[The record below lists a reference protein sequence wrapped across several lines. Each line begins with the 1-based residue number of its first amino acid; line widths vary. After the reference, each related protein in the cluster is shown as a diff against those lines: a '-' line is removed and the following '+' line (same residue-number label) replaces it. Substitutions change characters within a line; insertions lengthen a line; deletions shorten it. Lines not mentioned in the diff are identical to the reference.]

1 MTPFKPDGVLDVEGL
16 GRLLE
21 FQLANGVDGI
31 VVAGTTGEGP
41 TLEHQEFVKALALV
55 LDGVQSKALTI
66 ANTGANSTR
75 KAVEATTQAWEL
87 GARAA
92 LLVDPY
98 YNCPSS
104 LEIRREYYEP
114 IARAAKEMQLIP
126 YIIPGRTGTQISPED
141 LALLARAYSNVNA
154 VKEATGSG
162 DNAAEIRSLCGDSFS
177 ILSGDDERTLGLMT
191 NPRVLANGTISVVS
205 NIAPKAVAEM
215 VTAALDG
222 DVDRATTLATA
233 LKPLFE
239 LVTVRTDE
247 AALGHSLTVKAKNPL
262 PVKTMAAILGMP
274 AGRCRQPLGR
284 MTKAGLNRV
293 LTGLKSVW
301 EHNPE
306 TLEPVEKGFGVSIA
320 DRLLS
325 PASLEGLCYESY

>member
-1 MTPFKPDGVLDVEGL
+1 MTPFKPDGELDAEGL

-21 FQLANGVDGI
+21 FQLANGVDGL

-41 TLEHQEFVKALALV
+41 TLGHPEFVKVLALV
-55 LDGVQSKALTI
+55 LDGTQGKALTI

-75 KAVEATTQAWEL
+75 KAVEATAQAWEL

-114 IARAAKEMQLIP
+114 IAGAAKEMLIIP

-141 LALLARAYSNVNA
+141 LALLSRACPNVSA
-154 VKEATGSG
+154 VKEATGS
-162 DNAAEIRSLCGDSFS
+162 DANAAAIRSLCGDAFS
-177 ILSGDDERTLGLMT
+177 ILSGDDERTLSLMT
-191 NPRVLANGTISVVS
+191 DPQISANGTISVMS

-215 VTAALDG
+215 VTAALAG
-222 DVDRATTLATA
+222 DKGRATTVATA

-239 LVTVRTDE
+239 LVTVKTDE
-247 AALGHSLTVKAKNPL
+247 AAMGRTLMVKAKNPL
-262 PVKTMAAILGMP
+262 PVKTMAAVLGMP
-274 AGRCRQPLGR
+274 GGRCRQPLGR
-284 MTKAGLNRV
+284 MTKGGLSRV

-306 TLEPVEKGFGVSIA
+306 ILEPIEKGFGVSIA
-320 DRLLS
+320 DRLES
-325 PASLEGLCYESY
+325 PTSLEGLCYDSY

>member
-1 MTPFKPDGVLDVEGL
+1 M

-21 FQLANGVDGI
+21 FQQANGVGGI

-41 TLEHQEFVKALALV
+41 TLEHQEFMKALALV
-55 LDGVQSKALTI
+55 LDGARGRAVTI

-87 GARAA
+87 GARSA

-114 IARAAKEMQLIP
+114 IANAAKEMQLIP
-126 YIIPGRTGTQISPED
+126 YVIPGRTGTQISPED
-141 LALLARAYSNVNA
+141 LALLARAHPNINA
-154 VKEATGSG
+154 VKEATGSME
-162 DNAAEIRSLCGDSFS
+162 NAASIRSLCGNAFS
-177 ILSGDDERTLGLMT
+177 ILSGDDERTLSLMT
-191 NPRVLANGTISVVS
+191 DPRVSANGTISVMS

-215 VTAALDG
+215 VGAALGG
-222 DVDRATTLATA
+222 DVAKATSLAAA

-247 AALGHSLTVKAKNPL
+247 AVLGHTLTVKAKNPL
-262 PVKTMAAILGMP
+262 PVKTMAAVLGMP

-284 MTKAGLNRV
+284 MTRAGLNKI
-293 LTGLKSVW
+293 LMGLESLW
-301 EHNPE
+301 RNNPE
-306 TLEPVEKGFGVSIA
+306 ILEPIEKGFGVSVA
-320 DRLLS
+320 DRLRS
-325 PASLEGLCYESY
+325 PAVLEGLYYESY